1 MPTISLSPEKRK
13 VVEAWKTI
21 DAKTIEAEDAKTI
34 EAEDAKTIEEIYK
47 KATRVK
53 KHEAYIIL
61 EKKLNTYLSH
71 TRSVENL
78 TNEIESKRDEMSKLA
93 KTIENLKLCYLY
105 MNVNTIYILKQLEAR
120 KQSCISYIITHE
132 NSRLNTMKAQNQ
144 SHIAY
149 MEAFKVWDELK

>member
-21 DAKTIEAEDAKTI
+21 EAENAKTIEE
-34 EAEDAKTIEEIYK
+34 EDAKTIEEIYK
-47 KATRVK
+47 KATKVLSK
-53 KHEAYIIL
+53 DKAYIIL
-61 EKKLNTYLSH
+61 EKKLDTYLSH

-78 TNEIESKRDEMSKLA
+78 TDEIKSKRDEMSTLA